1 MSRIEVKISPTVTQ
15 EQRQDPR
22 FIKLLKNAKTFF
34 NCSCVKCARQ
44 RLLISLHEGGHAY
57 FAKKAGATNIKF
69 CGPTMYW
76 DSRINPETSLPYD
89 CPAISRSSVSW
100 TCPASDIDNIKVS
113 VAGYVCRRELSELP
127 NDRIA
132 IGSDIAG
139 ARDWYLRHIGGTE
152 EGFQQLVDDA
162 EKAVTR
168 DLQSSTVREEIW
180 AEAKRFR
187 QEILP
192 APKLTSGLLRARRL
206 GLSTCTASAPR
217 G

>member
-1 MSRIEVKISPTVTQ
+1 MSGIEVKISPTVTE

-22 FIKLLKNAKTFF
+22 FIKLLQNVIKVV
-34 NCSCVKCARQ
+34 NCSCTKCARQ
-44 RLLISLHEGGHAY
+44 KLLISLHEGGHAY
-57 FAKKAGATNIKF
+57 FAKKAGSTDIKF
-69 CGPTMYW
+69 YGPTMYW
-76 DSRINPETSLPYD
+76 DSCINPETSLPYD

-100 TCPASDIDNIKVS
+100 TLAPDASVIDAIKVK

-139 ARDWYLRHIGGTE
+139 ARDWYQRHIGGTE

-162 EKAVTR
+162 EKAVTK
-168 DLQSSTVREEIW
+168 DLQSSAVREEIW

-187 QEILP
+187 QEIFP
-192 APKLTSGLLRARRL
+192 AKLTSGLLRARRL
-206 GLSTCTASAPR
+206 GLGTCTATAV
-217 G
+217 